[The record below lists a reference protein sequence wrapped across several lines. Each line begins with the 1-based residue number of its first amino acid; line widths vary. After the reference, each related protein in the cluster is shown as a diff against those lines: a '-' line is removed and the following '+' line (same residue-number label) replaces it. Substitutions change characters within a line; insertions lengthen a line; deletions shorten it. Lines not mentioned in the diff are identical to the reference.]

1 MYSVDIDTGG
11 TMTDALV
18 SGASSTA
25 SDAHPSGPLAIKVET
40 TPHDVTVSFLA
51 CLESAAS
58 ELGFDSLTTFLDDV
72 AVIRWS
78 STITSNVL
86 AQRTGPKLGLV
97 VSTGHEDDL
106 YAKDAKDLEHVVP
119 TLVRREHVA
128 SLAADATD
136 DEIVRVVK
144 KLFDRGIR
152 RVSVSLEGAFPD
164 GAREQRI
171 LRVIGEQFP
180 DHFLGSIP
188 ALAGSDMLMRPN
200 DASRTFFAL
209 MNAYVHGSLASSL
222 FRAEDKVK
230 IEHRWK
236 GDILVGHL
244 NGGVARIGKTKAVD
258 TLESGPLF
266 GTHACARIAAAS
278 GADKVLAIDVGGTT
292 AKASAV
298 DAGRPVML
306 PRATFFGIPV
316 ETAFPLLRSV
326 ALGGGSVARV
336 DGGAVVLGPESMG
349 AAPGPACYGLGG
361 TSATLT
367 DALVVLGV
375 VSPTAFLGGRRKL
388 DVSLAEKAVQ
398 ENVATPLGVSLLD
411 AARRIERKAALMIAE
426 LGREAMVEAGWP
438 KDAPVSLYAYG
449 GNGPLFITDVA
460 RELGASEVRLFAL
473 GSILSAYG
481 SAVSDVLHV
490 YERAL
495 VGSDRAREAASAA
508 ASLEEQARR
517 DLRGEGFD
525 ADRATYAW
533 EIVGADG
540 ARASATGSAEEAV
553 RRLGAGAS
561 SVLLRLSASTPAL
574 PEGGQFE
581 LPDRGASPG
590 EPARS
595 TRGDRAVYEH
605 ASLRGKTVTGPCVVD
620 GGTFTWNIA
629 SGWSLAVDGRG
640 DAIAKLSEQRGGRP

>member
-25 SDAHPSGPLAIKVET
+25 ASTPLAIKVET

-51 CLESAAS
+51 CLESAAT
-58 ELGFDSLTTFLDDV
+58 ELGFSSLTSFLDDV

-97 VSTGHEDDL
+97 VSQGHEDDL
-106 YAKDAKDLEHVVP
+106 YAKDAKDLESVVP
-119 TLVRREHVA
+119 ALVRREHVT

-144 KLFDRGIR
+144 KLFDHGIR
-152 RVSVSLEGAFPD
+152 RVSVSLAGAFPD

-258 TLESGPLF
+258 TIESGPLF
-266 GTHACARIAAAS
+266 GTHACARIAAAA
-278 GADKVLAIDVGGTT
+278 GAARVLAIDVGGTT

-298 DAGRPVML
+298 DGGRPVML

-336 DGGAVVLGPESMG
+336 SGGAVVLGPESMG

-361 TSATLT
+361 LSATLT

-375 VSPTAFLGGRRKL
+375 ISPTAFLGGRRKL
-388 DVSLAEKAVQ
+388 DVSLAEKAI
-398 ENVATPLGVSLLD
+398 EKAVATPLGVSVEE
-411 AARRIERKAALMIAE
+411 AARQIERRAALMIAE
-426 LGREAMVEAGWP
+426 LGREAIDEAGWG
-438 KDAPVSLYAYG
+438 KSPVESLYAYG
-449 GNGPLFITDVA
+449 GNGPLFITEVA
-460 RELGASEVRLFAL
+460 RELGVSEVRLFAL

-481 SAVSDVLHV
+481 SAISDVLHV

-495 VGSDRAREAASAA
+495 IGADRASEAAAA
-508 ASLEEQARR
+508 ARTLEEQARR

-525 ADRATYAW
+525 PDRATYAW
-533 EIVGADG
+533 EVTAEDGGRTSADGPAKDAVGALGIGKG
-540 ARASATGSAEEAV
+540 A
-553 RRLGAGAS
+553 
-561 SVLLRLSASTPAL
+561 VLLRLSASIPAL
-574 PEGGQFE
+574 PSGGEFE
-581 LPDRGASPG
+581 LPDRGASAG
-590 EPARS
+590 EPKAT
-595 TRGDRAVYEH
+595 TRGGRAVYEH
-605 ASLRGKTVTGPCVVD
+605 AALRGKTVEGPCVVD
-620 GGTFTWNIA
+620 GGNFTWNIA
-629 SGWSLAVDGRG
+629 SGWSLSVDGRG
-640 DAIAKLSEQRGGRP
+640 DATAKLVGEKGGRP